1 MSAYSASFRFS
12 YSALFSVG
20 FRPFFLGGSFF
31 SVVLML
37 LWVLQLR
44 GIALPNYY
52 SNLSA
57 ILWHSHELIFGFTS
71 AIISGF
77 LLTAVRNWTGQ
88 NTLQGHSLALVF
100 AVWVLG
106 RILPFTAL
114 PNIVIALVDL
124 AFFPLLMIA
133 IGKPII
139 KSAQLKNMG
148 FVIFC
153 GLFFLMNL
161 LVHFDVLGIT
171 QGMSHIGIYGA
182 LNLVVLVML
191 IIGGRVIPFFSEKAL
206 PNYKG
211 KRITWIEQAVIPV
224 AVILFLNDLWQ
235 PMAVWANVLSGLLAA
250 LLLLRVGAWF
260 DRALLKKP
268 LLWILHLGYL
278 FIAIGFFLRAFGTLS
293 GISPYIYVHALTTGA
308 IGLLTLGMMSRV
320 ALGHTGRALILPKPI
335 TIAFFLM
342 TFAVLARVV
351 LMAISPK
358 PFLYDMAGSF
368 WMIAFALYFVIYL
381 PYLISPRVDA

>member
-1 MSAYSASFRFS
+1 MSAYTAHFRFA

-20 FRPFFLGGSFF
+20 FRPFFLGGSLFAAA
-31 SVVLML
+31 LML

-44 GIALPNYY
+44 GVAIPNYY
-52 SNLSA
+52 AQQSA

-88 NTLQGHSLALVF
+88 NTLQGHPLAFVF
-100 AVWVLG
+100 TIWLLG
-106 RILPFTAL
+106 RILPFTHL
-114 PNIVIALVDL
+114 PNALIALIDL

-161 LVHFDVLGIT
+161 LVHFDVLGMT
-171 QGMSHIGIYGA
+171 QGMAHIGIYGA

-191 IIGGRVIPFFSEKAL
+191 IIGGRVIPFFSEKAI

-211 KRITWIEQAVIPV
+211 KRIDWVERAIIPV

-235 PMAVWANVLSGLLAA
+235 PMAIWANALSGLLGA

-260 DRALLKKP
+260 DSALLKKP
-268 LLWILHLGYL
+268 LLWILHLGYC
-278 FIAIGFFLRAFGTLS
+278 FIAIGFFLRAVGSFAS
-293 GISPYIYVHALTTGA
+293 FSPYIYIHALTTGA

-320 ALGHTGRALILPKPI
+320 ALGHTGRPLILPKPMI
-335 TIAFFLM
+335 LAFYLM
-342 TFAVLARVV
+342 VFAVLSRVV

-358 PFLYDMAGSF
+358 AFLYDLAGTF
-368 WMIAFALYFVIYL
+368 WIAAFGLYFVVYL
-381 PYLISPRVDA
+381 PYLVSPRADA

>member
-1 MSAYSASFRFS
+1 MSAYLASFRFS
-12 YSALFSVG
+12 YTALFSVG

-31 SVVLML
+31 AVLLML

-44 GIALPNYY
+44 SGMLPNYY
-52 SNLSA
+52 GAQSSF
-57 ILWHSHELIFGFTS
+57 LWHSHELIFGFTS

-77 LLTAVRNWTGQ
+77 LLTAVRNWTGR
-88 NTLQGHSLALVF
+88 NTLQGHGLAFVF

-114 PNIVIALVDL
+114 PSSLIAVVDL
-124 AFFPLLMIA
+124 AFFPLLMLA

-139 KSAQLKNMG
+139 QSAQLKNMG

-161 LVHFDVLGIT
+161 LVHFDVLGVT
-171 QGMSHIGIYGA
+171 QGMAHIGIYGA
-182 LNLVVLVML
+182 LNIVVLVML

-211 KRITWIEQAVIPV
+211 KRIAWVEQAIIPV
-224 AVILFLNDLWQ
+224 AVLLFLNDLWQ
-235 PMAVWANVLSGLLAA
+235 PMAIWAHLLSGLLAV

-260 DRALLKKP
+260 DAAYLKKP

-278 FIAIGFFLRAFGTLS
+278 CIAIGFFLRAVGNLS
-293 GISPYIYVHALTTGA
+293 GLSPFLYVHALTTGA

-320 ALGHTGRALILPKPI
+320 ALGHTGRPLIVPKPV
-335 TIAFFLM
+335 
-342 TFAVLARVV
+342 TFAFYLMVLAVLSRVLV
-351 LMAISPK
+351 MAVTPQA
-358 PFLYDMAGSF
+358 FLYDMAGTF
-368 WMIAFALYFVIYL
+368 WILAFGLYFVVYL
-381 PYLISPRVDA
+381 PFLISPRADA